1 MNKKKWIKEIIGE
14 TVEKRGFEY
23 KGLEVDGFLEGY
35 SYERKEGD
43 LRQYISITVSDG
55 VRMTLNTNA
64 YRQIW
69 VSVTELIKPK
79 FDFDLGGFIDYRSE
93 EEFKEILYYFRD
105 VLVEKGFA
113 VLEEKS
119 KPTTEVRPKKE
130 TYWELYTEHEELNKT
145 YCEKYGLDETGSIRK
160 LVKKISDI
168 ILGTKEQKFSEVEEM
183 LVGLA
188 AVYGSRLI
196 KKRGGEWKWNEEH
209 CSCIID
215 DMWSDIYKCECANN
229 PLVEMISY
237 WENGKE
243 DMDRLLQEFKQ
254 FWNEEIF

>member
-14 TVEKRGFEY
+14 MVETRGFDY
-23 KGLEVDGFLEGY
+23 KGHEVDGFLEGY
-35 SYERKEGD
+35 SFERKEGD
-43 LRQYISITVSDG
+43 LRQYISITIRDG
-55 VRMTLNTNA
+55 MRMMLNTNA
-64 YRQIW
+64 YRQEW
-69 VSVTELIKPK
+69 VSLTELTKPK
-79 FDFDLGGFIDYRSE
+79 FDFDLGGFIDYRNE

-105 VLVEKGFA
+105 VLVEKGFD

-130 TYWELYTEHEELNKT
+130 TYWKLYTEHEKLNKE
-145 YCEKYGLDETGSIRK
+145 YCAKYGLDETGSVRK
-160 LVKKISDI
+160 LMKKISDI
-168 ILGTKEQKFSEVEEM
+168 ILKTRKQKFLEVEEM

-196 KKRGGEWKWNEEH
+196 TKREGEWEWDEVH
-209 CSCIID
+209 CSCIIC
-215 DMWSDIYKCECANN
+215 DMWCDRYKGGSAN
-229 PLVEMISY
+229 PLVEMIDY

-243 DMDRLLQEFKQ
+243 DIDRLLQDFKQ